1 MALDNF
7 TLVTYSGTDIGAIYI
22 EDIGKRKQLGGGDQ
36 AIKGQDVVIR
46 KGDTVALA
54 NGSGVV
60 ISAQLGTLKTWSTA
74 NSELVASIFESSN
87 GTLGKGSSGI
97 VYRYYGYT
105 GTQDSLN
112 GGLTGLAA
120 PLVLLQVAGATG
132 VTHTGVGTKTDP
144 SVKQGEF

>member
-36 AIKGQDVVIR
+36 FIKGQDVVMR

-74 NSELVASIFESSN
+74 NSELVASIFEGNS
-87 GTLGKGSSGI
+87 TLGKGASGI
-97 VYRYYGYT
+97 VYRNSGFT
-105 GTQDSLN
+105 GTQIGLN

-132 VTHTGVGTKTDP
+132 VTHTGVGSKTDL
-144 SVKQGEF
+144 SVHQGEF